1 MSSVSANAGI
11 LFVSVRSAIIYSR
24 FILGLDPELTVD
36 IKFNDKAID
45 IFLGLLKNQ
54 LSAFHAV
61 IVLRHVFLDD
71 QALVAFAYHVSL
83 VARALP
89 PALGSFEAGGY
100 EKAFQ
105 LGHTSSPS

>member
-1 MSSVSANAGI
+1 MDACI
-11 LFVSVRSAIIYSR
+11 LFVWSTIIYSR
-24 FILGLDPELTVD
+24 FIFRLDPDLTVD
-36 IKFNDKAID
+36 IKFSDEAIE

-61 IVLRHVFLDD
+61 IVLCHVFLND

-83 VARALP
+83 VARALS
-89 PALGSFEAGGY
+89 PALGGFEAGGY

-105 LGHTSSPS
+105 LGHRSSP

>member
-1 MSSVSANAGI
+1 MDACI
-11 LFVSVRSAIIYSR
+11 WFVSGRSAIIYSR

-54 LSAFHAV
+54 LGAFHAV
-61 IVLRHVFLDD
+61 IVLRHVFLDH

-83 VARALP
+83 VTGALP
-89 PALGSFEAGGY
+89 PSLGGFKASGY
-100 EKAFQ
+100 EKAFE
-105 LGHTSSPS
+105 LGHKSSP

>member
-1 MSSVSANAGI
+1 MSD
-11 LFVSVRSAIIYSR
+11 RSAIIYSR
-24 FILGLDPELTVD
+24 FIFGLNPDLSVD
-36 IKFNDKAID
+36 IKFNDEAIE

-61 IVLRHVFLDD
+61 IVLRHVFLDH

-83 VARALP
+83 VAGALP
-89 PALGSFEAGGY
+89 PALGGFEASGY

-105 LGHTSSPS
+105 LGHKSSP